1 MMTMREFR
9 LPDLGEGLTESDIVS
24 WHVHAGDHVELNQVI
39 AEVETAKALVDLPS
53 PYAGVVASLH
63 AEEGQTVT
71 VGDPLV
77 TFEIEEA
84 TPTNPP
90 AAEPGV
96 AGQPDPTVASN
107 LGLGDEQV
115 PGEPGVAD
123 EPDLAPPVSTPPV
136 STPPVST
143 VAAAAVSD
151 DGPEPNLVGYGAR
164 PDRVGRPTRRPR
176 RASGGAEP
184 GVSRHDAPA
193 VAGNP
198 EFGGEPATSNAG
210 FAAAT
215 STGARGRTVRG
226 ERPRST
232 PPVRALAK
240 KLGVRID
247 RVEGSGA
254 DGLITREDVLAA
266 VSCHRDVV
274 RQPHDAHGAHPDP
287 GATTAAPVTPA
298 AETRDVA
305 LTGTDPEATSSFS
318 STDGGSAGVD
328 ARAGLEPEVA
338 PVRGVRKHTAA
349 AMVASAFTAP
359 HATVFLTVDVTRSVE
374 LLERLRTHRLA
385 RGARITVLALVARAL
400 CLALPRHPAL
410 NSAWHD
416 LPDGSAEIV
425 RHRRVHLGIAVATDR
440 GLVVPHVT
448 DAQDLDLPDLAAALT
463 DLTVTAREGRTPPG
477 RLTGGTISITNVGV
491 FGVDAGTPILV
502 PGEAAI
508 LGLGAVRRRPWEHD
522 GDVALRDVVTLSLSF
537 DHRVVDGE
545 QGARFL
551 ADLGALLEDPA
562 LALLAGGSS
571 PGGGATSGRT
581 RGSTPSS
588 AVGDPQPRVR
598 QGGVA
603 G

>member
-1 MMTMREFR
+1 MTALREFR

-53 PYAGVVASLH
+53 PCAGVVASLH
-63 AEEGQTVT
+63 AEEGQTVS
-71 VGDPLV
+71 VGEPLV
-77 TFEIEEA
+77 TFEVDD
-84 TPTNPP
+84 
-90 AAEPGV
+90 G
-96 AGQPDPTVASN
+96 
-107 LGLGDEQV
+107 
-115 PGEPGVAD
+115 
-123 EPDLAPPVSTPPV
+123 
-136 STPPVST
+136 
-143 VAAAAVSD
+143 AAAASGGGAAPVA
-151 DGPEPNLVGYGAR
+151 DGAAAPGSAEVPARVPDAVPALVGAVAGVEAAPAATAADPTDAPEPNLVGYGAR
-164 PDRVGRPTRRPR
+164 PDRVGRPARRPR
-176 RASGGAEP
+176 RAVTETQVSPPDVAE
-184 GVSRHDAPA
+184 AP
-193 VAGNP
+193 
-198 EFGGEPATSNAG
+198 
-210 FAAAT
+210 
-215 STGARGRTVRG
+215 RRTTVTG

-247 RVEGSGA
+247 RVEGSGR

-266 VSCHRDVV
+266 VSCHRDVA
-274 RQPHDAHGAHPDP
+274 RRPRDEHPAHPATSAGP
-287 GATTAAPVTPA
+287 GAPSGEKRELAPPD
-298 AETRDVA
+298 R
-305 LTGTDPEATSSFS
+305 GRGATSPL
-318 STDGGSAGVD
+318 SAPGAVTGV
-328 ARAGLEPEVA
+328 AAGLEAEVV

-385 RGARITVLALVARAL
+385 RGARITVLALAARAL
-400 CLALPRHPAL
+400 CLVLPRHPAL
-410 NSAWHD
+410 NSAWRD

-440 GLVVPHVT
+440 GLVVPHVP
-448 DAQDLDLPDLAAALT
+448 DAQTLDLPDLAVALT
-463 DLTVTAREGRTPPG
+463 DLTTTARDGRTTPE

-522 GDVALRDVVTLSLSF
+522 GEVALRDVVTLSLSF

-562 LALLAGGSS
+562 LALLAGS
-571 PGGGATSGRT
+571 
-581 RGSTPSS
+581 
-588 AVGDPQPRVR
+588 R
-598 QGGVA
+598 QEVVA
-603 G
+603 

>member
-1 MMTMREFR
+1 MTALREFR

-24 WHVHAGDHVELNQVI
+24 WHVHAGDQVELNQVI

-63 AEEGQTVT
+63 AEEGQTVS
-71 VGDPLV
+71 VGEPLV
-77 TFEIEEA
+77 TFEVDDGAA
-84 TPTNPP
+84 TASGGGPEGSSAGVPARVPDAVPALVGAVAGSGVAPAAT
-90 AAEPGV
+90 AAEP
-96 AGQPDPTVASN
+96 T
-107 LGLGDEQV
+107 DE
-115 PGEPGVAD
+115 
-123 EPDLAPPVSTPPV
+123 
-136 STPPVST
+136 
-143 VAAAAVSD
+143 
-151 DGPEPNLVGYGAR
+151 PEPNLVGYGAR
-164 PDRVGRPTRRPR
+164 PDRVGRPARRPR
-176 RASGGAEP
+176 RAVTETQVSPPDLAE
-184 GVSRHDAPA
+184 AP
-193 VAGNP
+193 
-198 EFGGEPATSNAG
+198 
-210 FAAAT
+210 
-215 STGARGRTVRG
+215 RRTTVTG

-247 RVEGSGA
+247 RVEGSGR

-266 VSCHRDVV
+266 VSCHRDVARRPRDEHSASV
-274 RQPHDAHGAHPDP
+274 HPAPAAGPGAPSGEKREPALPDRVP
-287 GATTAAPVTPA
+287 GATSPLSAPGAAAGVA
-298 AETRDVA
+298 ADRA
-305 LTGTDPEATSSFS
+305 AGLDPE
-318 STDGGSAGVD
+318 V
-328 ARAGLEPEVA
+328 V

-385 RGARITVLALVARAL
+385 RGARITVLALAARAL
-400 CLALPRHPAL
+400 CLVLPRHPAL
-410 NSAWHD
+410 NSAWRD

-440 GLVVPHVT
+440 GLVVPHVP
-448 DAQDLDLPDLAAALT
+448 DAQALDLPDLAAALT
-463 DLTVTAREGRTPPG
+463 DLTTTARDGRTTPE

-508 LGLGAVRRRPWEHD
+508 LGLGAARRRPWEHD
-522 GDVALRDVVTLSLSF
+522 GEVALRDVVTLSLSF

-562 LALLAGGSS
+562 LALLAGS
-571 PGGGATSGRT
+571 
-581 RGSTPSS
+581 
-588 AVGDPQPRVR
+588 R
-598 QGGVA
+598 QEVVA
-603 G
+603 

>member
-1 MMTMREFR
+1 MTALREFR

-63 AEEGQTVT
+63 AEEGQTVS
-71 VGDPLV
+71 VGEPLV
-77 TFEIEEA
+77 TFEVDDGAAPVSSGGAAPVADGAAAPGSAEGAVGASVGGPERA
-84 TPTNPP
+84 SAGAP
-90 AAEPGV
+90 AQVPDAVPALVGAV
-96 AGQPDPTVASN
+96 AGVGTAPAGGPSDGPARSSAGVPAGDP
-107 LGLGDEQV
+107 
-115 PGEPGVAD
+115 
-123 EPDLAPPVSTPPV
+123 
-136 STPPVST
+136 
-143 VAAAAVSD
+143 AAAVAD
-151 DGPEPNLVGYGAR
+151 PADAPEPNLVGYGAR
-164 PDRVGRPTRRPR
+164 PDRVGRPARRPR
-176 RASGGAEP
+176 RAVTETTSAAP
-184 GVSRHDAPA
+184 TRTPASQPDAA
-193 VAGNP
+193 VALHRI
-198 EFGGEPATSNAG
+198 
-210 FAAAT
+210 
-215 STGARGRTVRG
+215 TGTG

-247 RVEGSGA
+247 RVEGSGR

-266 VSCHRDVV
+266 VSCHRDVA
-274 RQPHDAHGAHPDP
+274 RRPRDEHPAHPPTAAGP
-287 GATTAAPVTPA
+287 GAPSGEKRELAPPD
-298 AETRDVA
+298 R
-305 LTGTDPEATSSFS
+305 GRGATSPLSAP
-318 STDGGSAGVD
+318 GAAAGV
-328 ARAGLEPEVA
+328 AAGLEPEVV

-385 RGARITVLALVARAL
+385 RGARITVLALAARAL
-400 CLALPRHPAL
+400 CLVLPRHPAL
-410 NSAWHD
+410 NSAWRD
-416 LPDGSAEIV
+416 RPDGSAEIV

-440 GLVVPHVT
+440 GLVVPHVP
-448 DAQDLDLPDLAAALT
+448 DAQALDLPDLAVALT
-463 DLTVTAREGRTPPG
+463 DLTTTARDGRTTPE
-477 RLTGGTISITNVGV
+477 RLTGGTVSITNVGV

-522 GDVALRDVVTLSLSF
+522 GEVALRDVVTLSLSF

-562 LALLAGGSS
+562 LALLAGS
-571 PGGGATSGRT
+571 
-581 RGSTPSS
+581 
-588 AVGDPQPRVR
+588 R
-598 QGGVA
+598 QEVVA
-603 G
+603 

>member
-1 MMTMREFR
+1 MTALREFR

-63 AEEGQTVT
+63 AEEGQTVS
-71 VGDPLV
+71 VGEPLV
-77 TFEIEEA
+77 TFEVDDGAAPASGGGAAPVADGAAAPGSAEGAVGASVGGPERA
-84 TPTNPP
+84 SAGAPAQVPDAVPALVGAVAGVVDGMGTAPAGGLSDGPARSSGGDPVGDP
-90 AAEPGV
+90 AATL
-96 AGQPDPTVASN
+96 ADP
-107 LGLGDEQV
+107 
-115 PGEPGVAD
+115 AD
-123 EPDLAPPVSTPPV
+123 A
-136 STPPVST
+136 
-143 VAAAAVSD
+143 
-151 DGPEPNLVGYGAR
+151 PEPNLVGYGAR
-164 PDRVGRPTRRPR
+164 PDRVGRPARRPR
-176 RASGGAEP
+176 RAVTETQVSPPDLAE
-184 GVSRHDAPA
+184 AP
-193 VAGNP
+193 
-198 EFGGEPATSNAG
+198 
-210 FAAAT
+210 
-215 STGARGRTVRG
+215 RRTTVTG

-247 RVEGSGA
+247 RVEGSGR

-266 VSCHRDVV
+266 VSCHRDVA
-274 RQPHDAHGAHPDP
+274 RRPRDEHPAHDAHAATAAGPEAPSGEKRELATPDRGRGATSPLSAP
-287 GATTAAPVTPA
+287 GAATG
-298 AETRDVA
+298 VA
-305 LTGTDPEATSSFS
+305 
-318 STDGGSAGVD
+318 
-328 ARAGLEPEVA
+328 AGLEAEVV

-385 RGARITVLALVARAL
+385 RGARITVLALAARAL
-400 CLALPRHPAL
+400 CLVLPRHPAL
-410 NSAWHD
+410 NSAWRD

-440 GLVVPHVT
+440 GLVVPHVP
-448 DAQDLDLPDLAAALT
+448 DAQVLDLPDLAVALT
-463 DLTVTAREGRTPPG
+463 DLTTTARDGRTTPE
-477 RLTGGTISITNVGV
+477 RLTGGTVSITNVGV

-522 GDVALRDVVTLSLSF
+522 GEVALRDVVTLSLSF

-562 LALLAGGSS
+562 LALLAGS
-571 PGGGATSGRT
+571 
-581 RGSTPSS
+581 
-588 AVGDPQPRVR
+588 R
-598 QGGVA
+598 QEVVA
-603 G
+603 